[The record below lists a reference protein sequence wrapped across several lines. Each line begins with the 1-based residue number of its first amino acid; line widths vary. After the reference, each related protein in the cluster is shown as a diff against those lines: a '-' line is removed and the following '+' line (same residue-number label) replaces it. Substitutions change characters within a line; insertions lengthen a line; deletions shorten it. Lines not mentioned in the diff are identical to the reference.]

1 MQRLIT
7 GVGSTLATVGTVWIG
22 FNQCIFNV
30 DAGCRGVIFD
40 RFRGVLENVKDEGTH
55 FLIPAVQT
63 PIIYDVKTNPKVLRT
78 NTGSKDLQ
86 TVNLTLRILYRPV
99 QRELPRI
106 YTELGPDY
114 DDRVLPSITNEV
126 LKAVVAKYN
135 AEELITNRY
144 GVTKNITSML
154 TERAKQFGII
164 LDDVALTHLTFS
176 TEFTSAV
183 EQKQIAEQKA
193 EMARYRVE
201 QAEQIK
207 IANVIRA
214 EGDAE
219 AAKLVSDAMVECG
232 EGLIEMRKL
241 EASMDIS
248 GDLSRNPRVTYLPG
262 GAAAPG
268 MLLNMGIDR

>member
-1 MQRLIT
+1 MQRLLQS
-7 GVGSTLATVGTVWIG
+7 VGSTAMVAGTVWVG
-22 FNQCIFNV
+22 LNQVIFNV

-40 RFRGVLENVKDEGTH
+40 RFQGVKQEIKGEGTH
-55 FLIPAVQT
+55 FMIPLVQT

-99 QRELPRI
+99 QSELPRI
-106 YTELGPDY
+106 YNELGPDY

-126 LKAVVAKYN
+126 LKSVVAKYN

-144 GVTKNITSML
+144 GVTKNITEML
-154 TERAKQFGII
+154 IQRAKQFGII

-207 IANVIRA
+207 QANVIRA

-219 AAKLVSDAMVECG
+219 AAKLVSDAMIECG
-232 EGLIEMRKL
+232 DGLIEMRKL

-248 GDLSRNPRVTYLPG
+248 SDLARNPRITYLPS
-262 GAAAPG
+262 GASSPG
-268 MLLNMGIDR
+268 MFLNMGIDR

>member
-1 MQRLIT
+1 MAT
-7 GVGSTLATVGTVWIG
+7 GGGLWVG
-22 FNQCIFNV
+22 FNQMIYNV

-40 RFRGVLENVKDEGTH
+40 RFRGVLPDIRGEGTH
-55 FLIPAVQT
+55 FMIPMVQT

-86 TVNLTLRILYRPV
+86 TVNLTLRILYRPI
-99 QRELPRI
+99 QNDLPRI

-135 AEELITNRY
+135 AEELITKRMD
-144 GVTKNITSML
+144 VTRTITEML
-154 TERAKQFGII
+154 IIRAKQFGII

-176 TEFTSAV
+176 NEFTSAV

-201 QAEQIK
+201 QAEEIK
-207 IANVIRA
+207 KANIIRA

-232 EGLIEMRKL
+232 DGLIEMRKL
-241 EASMDIS
+241 EASYDIS
-248 GDLSRNPRVTYLPG
+248 HDLARNPRITYLPSG
-262 GAAAPG
+262 QSSPG

>member
-1 MQRLIT
+1 MQRVAQSLGGALTAI
-7 GVGSTLATVGTVWIG
+7 GAGWIG
-22 FNQCIFNV
+22 FNQVIYNV

-40 RFRGVLENVKDEGTH
+40 RFRGVLPDVTGEGTH
-55 FLIPAVQT
+55 FLIPMVQT

-86 TVNLTLRILYRPV
+86 TVNLTLRILYRPI
-99 QRELPRI
+99 QSELPRI

-135 AEELITNRY
+135 AEELITTRY
-144 GVTKNITSML
+144 DVTKAITELL
-154 TERAKQFGII
+154 TTRAKQFGII

-176 TEFTSAV
+176 NEFTGAV

-207 IANVIRA
+207 QANVIRA

-232 EGLIEMRKL
+232 DGLIEMRKL

-248 GDLSRNPRVTYLPG
+248 ADLARNPRITYLPS
-262 GAAAPG
+262 GASSPG